1 MKAKVR
7 TKQYNNSTIKIS
19 GSKNSGLP
27 AIAAG
32 LLCDEMV
39 ILRNIP
45 SISDIKTLIAI
56 IQNLGY
62 DITFF
67 NNTVIINKANI
78 NVKKIMDPN
87 IKKLRGSYYLLGSI
101 IGNNDFVNFSFLY
114 PGGCKFGNR
123 PINYH
128 LQAFKE
134 MGLVIKATRKKIL
147 VYGQKRVSNHVLDYP
162 SIGTTINIILSS
174 VKTIGTTIIDNAS
187 IEPEVIDVCN
197 LLNSMGANIKI
208 NERQIVITGVE
219 YLHKTD
225 YRIISDR
232 IEACTYLILGAINN
246 GIKIT
251 NIDTGLISSFT
262 SLLSNIGFP
271 LIINKKSIILKKD
284 NTKLKPF
291 SISLNPY
298 PELPTDIGPL
308 LCVLASTIPGTSTI
322 IDNVYPERIS
332 HIKELRKLNINI
344 IKDENKIIVSYSPI
358 IKADTVC
365 GHDLRCTAALLLACS
380 LSSSFSTI
388 EHIEYLFRGYENI
401 YDKLKYLGID
411 FIISC

>member
-1 MKAKVR
+1 MKANVR
-7 TKQYNNSTIKIS
+7 GQQYNNSTIKIS

-27 AIAAG
+27 AIAAA
-32 LLCDEMV
+32 LLCDETV
-39 ILRNIP
+39 VLRNIP
-45 SISDIKTLIAI
+45 SISDIKTLINI

-62 DITFF
+62 DISFL
-67 NNTVIINKANI
+67 NNTVVINNSDVSI
-78 NVKKIMDPN
+78 KKVNNPD

-101 IGNNDFVNFSFLY
+101 IGNNDFVNCSFLY
-114 PGGCKFGNR
+114 PGGCQFGNR

-128 LQAFKE
+128 LQAFQE
-134 MGLVIKATRKKIL
+134 MGLIIKATRKKIL
-147 VYGQKRVSNHVLDYP
+147 VYGQKRASNHILSYP
-162 SIGTTINIILSS
+162 SIGATINIILAS

-208 NERQIVITGVE
+208 NNRQIIINGVK

-232 IEACTYLILGAINN
+232 IEACTFLILGAINN

-251 NIDTGLISSFT
+251 NIDTNLISSFT
-262 SLLSNIGFP
+262 SLLSDIGFP

-291 SISLNPY
+291 SVNLNPY
-298 PELPTDIGPL
+298 PDLPTDIGPL
-308 LCVLASTIPGTSTI
+308 LCVLASVIPGTSTI
-322 IDNVYPERIS
+322 VDNVYPERIS
-332 HIKELRKLNINI
+332 HIKELQKLNINI
-344 IKDENKIIVSYSPI
+344 IKENNKINVSYSPL
-358 IKADTVC
+358 IKANTVC
-365 GHDLRCTAALLLACS
+365 GHDLRCTAALILACS

-388 EHIEYLFRGYENI
+388 EHVEYLFRGYENI
-401 YDKLKYLGID
+401 YDKLKHLGID